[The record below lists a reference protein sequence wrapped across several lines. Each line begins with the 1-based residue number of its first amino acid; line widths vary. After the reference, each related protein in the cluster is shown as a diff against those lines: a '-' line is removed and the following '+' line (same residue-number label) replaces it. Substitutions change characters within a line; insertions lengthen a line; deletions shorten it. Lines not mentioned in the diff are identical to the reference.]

1 MLQDPNL
8 AVPYGIKDSS
18 PLNAL
23 NYFHVADGLPPDFC
37 HDLLEGFA
45 VDIISN
51 VTIALIKDGFFD
63 LDDFNDIIL
72 NFEYSGNDKNN
83 KPQIVKKK
91 PLNSLRVKQTAC
103 EMWTL
108 LRLLPLMMGHLIPRG
123 NTVWSIYIKLL
134 QIVELLCADEFSNS
148 DLLLLQN
155 EIDTFFQSYADV
167 FQNVCIKP
175 KGHYLQHYPA
185 MIRKFGP
192 LVKTLRF
199 ESKNGYFKSTFQ
211 ASKNRKNV
219 CFSIATRH
227 QMHMYLNYCNSSILS
242 FKESHGIS
250 TKEVHLEALD
260 LHIREAI
267 ENTLILKE
275 ADLLCH
281 SKAIVKNGQRYSTG
295 DCVIIRYGNDEPIFG
310 FIESAWHYQNMEYL
324 LCEVLLINQFDEHFN
339 SYEVENTGFFEMV
352 NIENL
357 FDYHPLS
364 VYYVSSK
371 VLVPLHHHPHVV

>member
-1 MLQDPNL
+1 MLCP
-8 AVPYGIKDSS
+8 
-18 PLNAL
+18 
-23 NYFHVADGLPPDFC
+23 
-37 HDLLEGFA
+37 
-45 VDIISN
+45 
-51 VTIALIKDGFFD
+51 
-63 LDDFNDIIL
+63 
-72 NFEYSGNDKNN
+72 
-83 KPQIVKKK
+83 
-91 PLNSLRVKQTAC
+91 
-103 EMWTL
+103 
-108 LRLLPLMMGHLIPRG
+108 
-123 NTVWSIYIKLL
+123 
-134 QIVELLCADEFSNS
+134 DEFSNS
-148 DLLLLQN
+148 DLLLLQD
-155 EIDTFFQSYADV
+155 EIDTFFQNYADV

-175 KGHYLQHYPA
+175 QGHYLQHYRA
-185 MIRKFGP
+185 MIR
-192 LVKTLRF
+192 RF

-219 CFSIATRH
+219 CFRMATRH
-227 QMHMYLNYCNSSILS
+227 QMRVYLNYCNSSVLS
-242 FKESHGIS
+242 FKESHRIS
-250 TKEVHLEALD
+250 TKEVPLEALD

-310 FIESAWHYQNMEYL
+310 FIESAWQYQNMEYL

-339 SYEVENTGFFEMV
+339 SYEVEKTVFFEMV